1 MRTTLKSLPFL
12 GVLAVLALA
21 GCSLGPTA
29 LKSGRTT
36 YNVALQR
43 SANEQ
48 ILLNLVRLKYR
59 EPTSFI
65 EIGSISASSSFS
77 LGATVSN
84 IQPNSGNQS
93 ATAAGSAGYSETPTI
108 TYSPLQGEQ
117 FAKRLMSELD
127 IKTFLLL
134 LRAGWNPSRLMRLTV
149 EHLGELDNDPTL
161 KPLAG
166 EQETAYTR
174 FVKFTKLLTDL
185 HMKGA
190 LHFGLG
196 PGKAVRIGEA
206 VQKEGLKPAEII
218 AANKDGYDLLPHKE
232 GAVEIVKAGPPSLVI
247 EANPSEAERAE
258 LSDYLK
264 FSAERRPQH
273 VAESQSVLFYLDKGP
288 MEEPVEVPL
297 QLRSYHVVLYYLAQ
311 GIEAPAADI
320 EKGYVKTHWRGPNES
335 AGITW
340 EDWRKATVDL
350 LDVRCSLLPPRG
362 AFVSVE
368 YRGYWF
374 YIGDSDIKSKDT
386 FALLYLI
393 FALEAGE
400 VPSMLPILTIPVSG
414 PVSTPSVVR

>member
-1 MRTTLKSLPFL
+1 MRTRWLLWSCA
-12 GVLAVLALA
+12 GIVAMLAA
-21 GCSLGPTA
+21 GCSLGPAA
-29 LKSGRTT
+29 LKSGRTM

-84 IQPNSGNQS
+84 IQPNSGQQS

-149 EHLGELDNDPTL
+149 EHVGDLGNDPTL
-161 KPLAG
+161 KALPG
-166 EQETAYTR
+166 EQETSYTR
-174 FVKFTKLLTDL
+174 FVKFTKLLADL
-185 HMKGA
+185 HMRGH

-206 VQKEGLKPAEII
+206 VQKEGLKPADVI
-218 AANKDGYDLLPHKE
+218 AANKDGYELLTRKE
-232 GAVEIVKAGPPSLVI
+232 GTVEIIKAGPPSLVI
-247 EANPSEAERAE
+247 EANLSEAERAE
-258 LSDYLK
+258 MSDYLK
-264 FSAERRPQH
+264 FSPERRPQH
-273 VAESQSVLFYLDKGP
+273 VAESQSVLFYLGKGP
-288 MEEPVEVPL
+288 MEEPIEVPL
-297 QLRSYHVVLYYLAQ
+297 QLRSFHVVLYYLAQ
-311 GIEAPAADI
+311 GIEAPASDVQR
-320 EKGYVKTHWRGPNES
+320 GYVKTRWRGPKEG
-335 AGITW
+335 AGITL
-340 EDWRKATVDL
+340 EDWRKATMDL
-350 LDVRCSLLPPRG
+350 LDIRYSLLPPRE

-368 YRGYWF
+368 YRGRWF
-374 YIGDSDIKSKDT
+374 YIDDSDTKSKDT

-400 VPSMLPILTIPVSG
+400 VPSMLPVLTIPVSG
-414 PVSTPSVVR
+414 PVSLPSVLR